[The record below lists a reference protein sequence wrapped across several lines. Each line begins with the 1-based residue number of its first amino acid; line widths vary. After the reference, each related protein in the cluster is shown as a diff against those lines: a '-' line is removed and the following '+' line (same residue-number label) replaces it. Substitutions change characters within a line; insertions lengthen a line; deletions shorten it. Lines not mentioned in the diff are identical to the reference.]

1 MAQKLRTMA
10 VESGAISVPTFV
22 PVDQSNLKKENIVL
36 FLIRIIKFALRQ

>member
-22 PVDQSNLKKENIVL
+22 PVDQSNLKKENIVIS
-36 FLIRIIKFALRQ
+36 FLVIRI